1 MSPRPP
7 SRLAT
12 FRALAGNRALTR
24 VVAGYALF
32 VLSEYSVWIG
42 MLVYAYAR
50 GGATVAGLVA
60 LAQLVPAALFAPF
73 AAAIADRRS
82 PVLLLAGGYLAQ
94 AVGMAA
100 TAAAILAGVPLAAY
114 AAAVVASTAVTT
126 TRPAQAT
133 LIPSLCASPDQLTAA
148 NVVVGWVEA
157 TAITGSG
164 LLTGLLISAG
174 GIASVFAACAGVALL
189 SCGLVARLRAGA
201 LAPPEQPPAVLA
213 DLREAVRGAAERP
226 GLRLILALL
235 TAEAVVVG
243 GLDLLFVILAVTVLG
258 RPQAWAGYLNA
269 ADGAG
274 AVLAATVSVTLVG
287 RRLGLPVLAAALAL
301 SGALAALAFGVGVAG
316 TVGLLTLV
324 GASRALLEV
333 ASRSLLQR
341 SVPVQLIGRIFGL
354 LEGLTM
360 AGLAAGALLVPALA
374 ALGGSR
380 LALIGV
386 AAVLP
391 LAALAGARHLFGLDA
406 AAKVR
411 VVEIAL
417 LRSLPLFAELPAP
430 AIEGLAGALIPRD
443 IPAGT
448 DLIRQGERGETYY
461 AIASGHFEVRQDGR
475 LIRECGR
482 GDGVGEIALLRA
494 IPRTAT
500 VTALTNGTV
509 YELSREP
516 FLAAVL
522 GHAATER
529 QAVRAA
535 EALLA
540 SDALLAGEDRAATRQ
555 RDEGE
560 AGDDGEAED
569 ETGPA
574 DDGDAEA
581 DDVGEPGDEGAAGD
595 DGAGDDGG
603 ADGDGLGLPAGP
615 TPGGVRGAGVVR
627 ACLWCAGVPTVDADD
642 GLTMT

>member
-1 MSPRPP
+1 VSKRTQP
-7 SRLAT
+7 RLAV
-12 FRALAGNRALTR
+12 FRALTRNRTLTR

-32 VLSEYSVWIG
+32 VLTEYSVWIG
-42 MLVYAYAR
+42 MLVYAYAH

-60 LAQLVPAALFAPF
+60 LAQLVPAALFAPV
-73 AAAIADRRS
+73 AAAVADRRS
-82 PVLLLAGGYLAQ
+82 PVVLLAGGYLAQ

-100 TAAAILAGVPLAAY
+100 TAAAIVAGVPLAAY

-126 TRPAQAT
+126 TRPAQST

-157 TAITGSG
+157 AAITVAG
-164 LLTGLLISAG
+164 LLTGVLIAG
-174 GIASVFAACAGVALL
+174 AGIASVFAACAGLALVA
-189 SCGLVARLRAGA
+189 CGLVARLRAGA
-201 LAPPEQPPAVLA
+201 LAPPDQPPAMLA
-213 DLREAVRGAAERP
+213 ELREAARAAAARP

-235 TAEAVVVG
+235 TAESVVVG

-258 RPQAWAGYLNA
+258 RPQAWAGYLNS
-269 ADGAG
+269 ADGVG
-274 AVLAATVSVTLVG
+274 AVLAATVSAALVG

-301 SGALAALAFGVGVAG
+301 SCALGALAFGVGAAG
-316 TVGLLTLV
+316 TIVLLTLV

-374 ALGGSR
+374 GLGGPR

-391 LAALAGARHLFGLDA
+391 LAAVAGAKHLFGLDA
-406 AAKVR
+406 GARVR

-430 AIEGLAGALIPRD
+430 AIEGLAAALISRD
-443 IPAGT
+443 VSAGT
-448 DLIRQGERGETYY
+448 DLIRQGEPGDAYY

-482 GDGVGEIALLRA
+482 GDGVGEIALLRS

-500 VTALTNGTV
+500 VTARTDGTV
-509 YELSREP
+509 YELGREP
-516 FLAAVL
+516 FLTAVL

-529 QAVRAA
+529 QADRATA
-535 EALLA
+535 
-540 SDALLAGEDRAATRQ
+540 ALLAGDARLT
-555 RDEGE
+555 
-560 AGDDGEAED
+560 
-569 ETGPA
+569 
-574 DDGDAEA
+574 GDAPC
-581 DDVGEPGDEGAAGD
+581 G
-595 DGAGDDGG
+595 
-603 ADGDGLGLPAGP
+603 
-615 TPGGVRGAGVVR
+615 
-627 ACLWCAGVPTVDADD
+627 
-642 GLTMT
+642 

>member
-1 MSPRPP
+1 MNFPLLFGGLLALFGAATMVHLLLVSVARRRTEAGLLKVLGFVRRQVAAVVSWQATAVALVGIIAGVPLGIAVGKTAWRIFATNFGVVPFSVVAGRSAGGAGRVRPRGRQRPRGAARHHRRQVPSRRPAEGRMSPRHQ

-32 VLSEYSVWIG
+32 VLTEYSVWIG

-82 PVLLLAGGYLAQ
+82 PVVLLAGGYLAQ
-94 AVGMAA
+94 AAAMAA
-100 TAAAILAGVPLAAY
+100 TAAAILAGLPLAAY

-157 TAITGSG
+157 AAITCSG
-164 LLTGLLISAG
+164 LLTGLLISVG
-174 GIASVFAACAGVALL
+174 GTASVFAACAGLALIG
-189 SCGLVARLRAGA
+189 CALVVRLRAGV

-235 TAEAVVVG
+235 TAEAIVVG

-274 AVLAATVSVTLVG
+274 AVLAATVSAALVG

-301 SGALAALAFGVGVAG
+301 SAALGALAFGVGVFG
-316 TVGLLTLV
+316 TVALLTLV

-374 ALGGSR
+374 GLGGSR

-406 AAKVR
+406 GAKVR

-448 DLIRQGERGETYY
+448 DLIRQGERGDD
-461 AIASGHFEVRQDGR
+461 V
-475 LIRECGR
+475 
-482 GDGVGEIALLRA
+482 LRD
-494 IPRTAT
+494 R
-500 VTALTNGTV
+500 
-509 YELSREP
+509 
-516 FLAAVL
+516 
-522 GHAATER
+522 
-529 QAVRAA
+529 VRAA
-535 EALLA
+535 
-540 SDALLAGEDRAATRQ
+540 SRSGRTAA
-555 RDEGE
+555 
-560 AGDDGEAED
+560 
-569 ETGPA
+569 
-574 DDGDAEA
+574 
-581 DDVGEPGDEGAAGD
+581 
-595 DGAGDDGG
+595 
-603 ADGDGLGLPAGP
+603 
-615 TPGGVRGAGVVR
+615 
-627 ACLWCAGVPTVDADD
+627 
-642 GLTMT
+642 